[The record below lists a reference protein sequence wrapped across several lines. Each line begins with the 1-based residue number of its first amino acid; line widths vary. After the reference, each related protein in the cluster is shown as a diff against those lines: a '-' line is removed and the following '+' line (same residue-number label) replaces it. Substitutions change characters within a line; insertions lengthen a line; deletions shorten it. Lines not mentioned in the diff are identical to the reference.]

1 MHCVMVAA
9 IISIEALSATDSIGM
24 FRNCSSRARSASVIE
39 VSSGST
45 VYFTHLPPKE
55 IASWAGESNHGT
67 AKNWHV
73 LRHFA

>member
-1 MHCVMVAA
+1 MVAA

-24 FRNCSSRARSASVIE
+24 FRNCSNRARSAAVIE

-45 VYFTHLPPKE
+45 VYFTHTPKE

-73 LRHFA
+73 LRQFA